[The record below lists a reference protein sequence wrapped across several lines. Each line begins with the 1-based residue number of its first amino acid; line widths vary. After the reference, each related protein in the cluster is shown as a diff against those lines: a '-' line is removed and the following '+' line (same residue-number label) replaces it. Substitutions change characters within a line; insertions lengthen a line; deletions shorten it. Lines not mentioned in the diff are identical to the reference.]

1 MVLDPVILRSLVD
14 SYCYTITSTK
24 CKKQQ
29 PDQLSQSILQP
40 LCCSRLTISLPSQ
53 DSAPSPSLESAVQ
66 TSSYFPNYITYCFI
80 NLCGIVPI
88 RPQLWLALVWINRF
102 KYRTEPVLSP
112 SLSDFWCWRQLA
124 NCQRVIVQEIECMI
138 CNVTLQPLCKFVIAK
153 LFSIVFNLRVSAFI
167 CWW

>member
-1 MVLDPVILRSLVD
+1 MIG
-14 SYCYTITSTK
+14 
-24 CKKQQ
+24 
-29 PDQLSQSILQP
+29 
-40 LCCSRLTISLPSQ
+40 
-53 DSAPSPSLESAVQ
+53 A
-66 TSSYFPNYITYCFI
+66 
-80 NLCGIVPI
+80 
-88 RPQLWLALVWINRF
+88 RF

-167 CWW
+167 CRWQGVMRWLHCSILFVVITKKGKLIWC